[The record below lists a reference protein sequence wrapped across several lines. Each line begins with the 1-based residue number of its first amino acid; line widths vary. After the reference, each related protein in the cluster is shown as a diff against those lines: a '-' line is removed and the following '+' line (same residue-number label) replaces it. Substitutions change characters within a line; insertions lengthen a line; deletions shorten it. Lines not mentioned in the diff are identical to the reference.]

1 MHCREKVRIPKQKGY
16 ILLEGEGDGSSATDI
31 SFDAH
36 AHAGI
41 DDIMG
46 RPNVTVDEQSPTF
59 QSATFTVLAD
69 NFVARGIAFKV
80 ILRSIFFFLIDRRSQ
95 KASTMANA
103 RDVCRTRTGRR
114 TTS

>member
-1 MHCREKVRIPKQKGY
+1 VSIPKQKGY
-16 ILLEGEGDGSSATDI
+16 ILLEGDGSSTTDI

-80 ILRSIFFFLIDRRSQ
+80 FFLPSIFLFLLFDLDLSYRIDRRSQ
-95 KASTMANA
+95 ASPTAAN
-103 RDVCRTRTGRR
+103 
-114 TTS
+114 